1 MAFSKNPRAE
11 AEAKFIK
18 GADYYPPDTPT
29 EPVESAAVLP
39 LKVEPEG
46 AKPWEGLDPKG
57 TARNDVHLRLNDH
70 EMAKLR
76 WVVEQ
81 NEDLSIQKVVRRI
94 LVPGLQRRI
103 EAIK

>member
-1 MAFSKNPRAE
+1 MAFSKSPRAE
-11 AEAKFIK
+11 AEAKFIE

-29 EPVESAAVLP
+29 EPAGLAAVP
-39 LKVEPEG
+39 PVIE
-46 AKPWEGLDPKG
+46 AKPWEGLDPKD
-57 TARNDVHLRLNDH
+57 TARNDVHLRLNDY
-70 EMAKLR
+70 EMAQLR

-103 EAIK
+103 EEIK